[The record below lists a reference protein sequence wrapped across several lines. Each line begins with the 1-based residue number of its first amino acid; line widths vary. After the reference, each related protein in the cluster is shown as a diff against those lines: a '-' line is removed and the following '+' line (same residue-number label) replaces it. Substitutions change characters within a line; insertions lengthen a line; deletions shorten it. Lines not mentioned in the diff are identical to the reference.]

1 MRDKHERGKETDLRT
16 YISLWDT
23 DDVGSNVRIHQGT
36 AFTIFTGTGTLY
48 KSGDSVS
55 DVVDIIPAPAE
66 NCG

>member
-1 MRDKHERGKETDLRT
+1 MKEEKKQILGH
-16 YISLWDT
+16 ILACGIQMMW
-23 DDVGSNVRIHQGT
+23 GAVRIHQGT

>member
-1 MRDKHERGKETDLRT
+1 MWGATFVSTKVLL
-16 YISLWDT
+16 S
-23 DDVGSNVRIHQGT
+23 Q
-36 AFTIFTGTGTLY
+36 FFTGTGTLY